1 MSDGN
6 NPYGSPKAEPSKAK
20 AKSLLRGLHSWLDG
34 MHKGYLVGAVLAA
47 VAAFAGIK
55 KNVEQIQVQ
64 HLEARV
70 AIGLFVAPA
79 LVLLLGAFLLYKA
92 INHRP

>member
-1 MSDGN
+1 MSDGD
-6 NPYGSPKAEPSKAK
+6 NPYRSSGAEPSKP
-20 AKSLLRGLHSWLDG
+20 GT
-34 MHKGYLVGAVLAA
+34 HKGYLVGAVLAA

-55 KNVEQIQVQ
+55 KNVEMIQEQ
-64 HLEARV
+64 HMEPGF

-92 INHRP
+92 INRRP